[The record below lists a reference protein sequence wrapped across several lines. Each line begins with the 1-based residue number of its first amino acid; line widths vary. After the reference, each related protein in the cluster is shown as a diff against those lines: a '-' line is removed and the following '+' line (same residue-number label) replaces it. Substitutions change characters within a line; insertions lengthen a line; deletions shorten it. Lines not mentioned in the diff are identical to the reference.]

1 MRLFLFACLL
11 ALFSADLT
19 ASQPSQQGQR
29 IWPRID
35 LIPPLGVKLSPS
47 YARLHN
53 RPSRR
58 VGGWAD
64 HLAPTSREAIAWNEA
79 KSQQAYKQKRGRL
92 EKHYFYPK
100 PWEGLLLGPRPHTV
114 QADDGLR

>member
-58 VGGWAD
+58 VGRWAD
-64 HLAPTSREAIAWNEA
+64 HLAPTSRIPDLDGVGGGRDDLYDAILREEEGR
-79 KSQQAYKQKRGRL
+79 RG
-92 EKHYFYPK
+92 PN
-100 PWEGLLLGPRPHTV
+100 G
-114 QADDGLR
+114 